1 MAQRLLLLLLM
12 LLVFSTSP
20 ASAGTAAPA
29 DAQAMRT
36 LAASFG
42 AGAANLGWSLTLDPC
57 DWPRV
62 SCDGSRVSAIQVGN
76 RSLSGSLP
84 TDVFL
89 NLTALTRLELMEN
102 NLSGPLPSLAGLS
115 SLQVLLLH
123 NNQFSS
129 VPADFFSGLTS
140 LLSVSINNNPFAG
153 WTIPPAIT
161 DASGLVNF
169 SANSANITGS
179 VPTFFATDFPSL
191 NHLALAYNFLS
202 GPIPES
208 FASAPIRSLWL
219 NNQQGTGRLSGPI
232 DLIQNMTSM
241 VQLWLQSNSFSGP
254 IPDVSS
260 LVNLQDLQLRDNQL
274 TGIVP
279 SSLTSLK
286 SLTTIIL
293 TNNWLQG
300 PVPVFPKNVATVDV
314 NPKTESFCLDEP
326 GECDARVNVL
336 LSIVKDFGYPVRFAE
351 NWKGNDPCNGWMGV
365 NCLAGNITVVNFQNM
380 DLKGTISPDFAS
392 LPSLQK
398 ILLGKNNISGTIP
411 SSLANLA
418 MLNLLDVSN
427 NALWGVVPK
436 FDSRVFV
443 NTTGNVNIG
452 KDALPPPAG
461 SNPAPLPKDSPG
473 GNGGSSSSSSVRVI
487 VGSVCGGVGVFTL
500 IGVLAFC
507 YYKKRET
514 RSGRVQYPST
524 TVVHPRHSGS
534 GSDMVKISIA
544 GSGLNSGS
552 GNMSHISSGTGD
564 LHVVEAGNM
573 VISIQVLRNVTNNFS
588 EENAL
593 GRGGF
598 GTVYKGELHDGTK
611 IAVKR
616 MESGVMGSRGLSE
629 FQSEIAVLTKVRH
642 RHLVSLLGHCLDEN
656 EKILVYEYMPQGTLS
671 DHLFNWDTIG
681 LTPLEWK
688 KRLSIALDVAR
699 GVEYLHS
706 LAHKSFIH
714 RDLKPSNILLGDDM
728 RAKVAD
734 FGLVRL
740 APDGT
745 CASIAT
751 TLAGTF
757 GYLAPEYAVT
767 GRITTKTDVF
777 SFGVILMEL
786 ITGRTALDDSL
797 PEEKMHL
804 VTWFRNLQSNKDK
817 LRNAIDPTIDLDG
830 ETFTSVLKIAE
841 LAFHCCAKEP
851 HQRPDMGHAV
861 TVLSSL
867 TEIWKPAD
875 TDSDDIYGIDLEIPL
890 PQKLMKWQAL
900 GDTSSLMDG
909 ASSSFLSS
917 ADITQ
922 TSIPTRPAGFAESFT
937 SSDGR

>member
-1 MAQRLLLLLLM
+1 MAHLLLILLL
-12 LLVFSTSP
+12 FSTSP
-20 ASAGTAAPA
+20 AMAGTAAPA

-42 AGAANLGWSLTLDPC
+42 SGAEKLGWSSTLDPC
-57 DWPRV
+57 DWPHV

-84 TDVFL
+84 GDVFL
-89 NLTALTRLELMEN
+89 NLTALIRLELMEN
-102 NLSGPLPSLAGLS
+102 NLSGPIPSLAGLS
-115 SLQVLLLH
+115 SLQALLLH

-140 LLSVSINNNPFAG
+140 LVSVAIDNNPFAG

-191 NHLALAYNFLS
+191 NHLSLAYNFLS
-202 GPIPES
+202 GHIPES

-219 NNQQGTGRLSGPI
+219 NSQQGIGRLSGPI
-232 DLIQNMTSM
+232 DLIQNMTSV

-279 SSLTSLK
+279 ISLTSLK
-286 SLTTIIL
+286 SLTTITL
-293 TNNWLQG
+293 TNNLLQG
-300 PVPVFPKNVATVDV
+300 PVPVFTKNVATVDV

-336 LSIVKDFGYPVRFAE
+336 LSIMKDFGYPVLFAE
-351 NWKGNDPCNGWMGV
+351 NWKGNDPCNGWMGIS
-365 NCLAGNITVVNFQNM
+365 CLAGNITVVNFQNL

-398 ILLGKNNISGTIP
+398 LLLANNNISGTIP
-411 SSLANLA
+411 SSLTNLA
-418 MLNLLDVSN
+418 MLSQLDVSN
-427 NALWGVVPK
+427 NALWGDVPK

-443 NTTGNVNIG
+443 NTMGNVNIG
-452 KDALPPPAG
+452 KDVPPPPAG
-461 SNPAPLPKDSPG
+461 SNPAPRQKDSPG
-473 GNGGSSSSSSVRVI
+473 GNAESSSSSSVGVI
-487 VGSVCGGVGVFTL
+487 VGSVCGGVGAFAL

-507 YYKKRET
+507 YFKKRET
-514 RSGRVQYPST
+514 RCGRVQYPST

-544 GSGLNSGS
+544 DSGLNSES
-552 GNMSHISSGTGD
+552 GNMSHTSSGTGD

-573 VISIQVLRNVTNNFS
+573 VISIQVLRTVTNNFS
-588 EENAL
+588 EENVL

-616 MESGVMGSRGLSE
+616 MESGVIGSHGLSE

-642 RHLVSLLGHCLDEN
+642 RHLVSLLGYCLDGN
-656 EKILVYEYMPQGTLS
+656 EKILVYEYMPKGTLS
-671 DHLFNWDTIG
+671 EHLFNWNTSG
-681 LTPLEWK
+681 LRPLEWK
-688 KRLSIALDVAR
+688 KRLTIALDVAR

-740 APDGT
+740 APDDT
-745 CASIAT
+745 CASVAT
-751 TLAGTF
+751 RLAGTF
-757 GYLAPEYAVT
+757 GYLAPECAVT

-777 SFGVILMEL
+777 SFGAILMEL
-786 ITGRTALDDSL
+786 ITGRKALDESQT
-797 PEEKMHL
+797 EEKRHL
-804 VTWFRNLQSNKDK
+804 VTWFRNLQSNEEK
-817 LRNAIDPTIDLDG
+817 LWNAIDPAIDLG
-830 ETFTSVLKIAE
+830 MEIFPSVLKIAE
-841 LAFHCCAKEP
+841 LAFHCCANKP
-851 HQRPDMGHAV
+851 HQRPDMSHVV

-867 TEIWKPAD
+867 TEIWKPANRPEA
-875 TDSDDIYGIDLEIPL
+875 DSDDICGIDLQTPL
-890 PQKLMKWQAL
+890 PQVIMKWKASC
-900 GDTSSLMDG
+900 DSSSLMDG

-917 ADITQ
+917 TDVTQ
-922 TSIPTRPAGFAESFT
+922 TSIPTRPTGFAESFT